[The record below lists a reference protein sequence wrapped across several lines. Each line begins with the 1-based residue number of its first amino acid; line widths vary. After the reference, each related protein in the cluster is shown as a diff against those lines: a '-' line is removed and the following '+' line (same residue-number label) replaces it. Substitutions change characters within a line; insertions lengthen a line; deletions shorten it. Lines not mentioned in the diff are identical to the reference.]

1 MAVIGEKKKKKEAN
15 EKQKNGKK
23 KIYNVRILKFRR
35 FELSWHLM
43 GTSST
48 CMDKRTRF
56 KSLYNVRD
64 ENPKF

>member
-1 MAVIGEKKKKKEAN
+1 VAAIGEKRKKK
-15 EKQKNGKK
+15 KK

-43 GTSST
+43 GTSLT
-48 CMDKRTRF
+48 CMDKRMRF

-64 ENPKF
+64 KNPKF